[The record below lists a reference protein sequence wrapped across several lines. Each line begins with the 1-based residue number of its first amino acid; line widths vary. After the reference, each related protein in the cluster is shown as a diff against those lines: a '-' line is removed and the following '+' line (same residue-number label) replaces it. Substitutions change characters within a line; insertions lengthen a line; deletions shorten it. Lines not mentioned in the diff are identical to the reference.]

1 MSETVSDLELDDE
14 HVTIG
19 LEDTLVEGCKRLVSI
34 PSGILVVL
42 DDEDQVKGVIGQRQM
57 HEEAIGNGVDVNETT
72 CKEVMEMDVLKVSLS
87 DSIAD
92 VIKSV
97 NERMPQAV
105 VAVNESGAFEGYF
118 SPDDYRQKPIDLI
131 SKSSTKFAL
140 NSDALPRFVEVRTNR
155 TDCEPMHS
163 LTIFSGV

>member
-1 MSETVSDLELDDE
+1 MSETVADLVLDDE

-42 DDEDQVKGVIGQRQM
+42 DDDDQVKGVIGQRQM
-57 HEEAIGNGVDVNETT
+57 LKAIGNGIDVTETT
-72 CKEVMEMDVLKVSLS
+72 CKEVMEMDVLKVPLT
-87 DSIAD
+87 DAIAD

-105 VAVNESGAFEGYF
+105 VAVNEEGGFEGYF
-118 SPDDYRQKPIDLI
+118 SPEDYRQAQSILSANP
-131 SKSSTKFAL
+131 
-140 NSDALPRFVEVRTNR
+140 
-155 TDCEPMHS
+155 S
-163 LTIFSGV
+163 LGTLE

>member
-1 MSETVSDLELDDE
+1 MSETVADLVLDDE

-42 DDEDQVKGVIGQRQM
+42 DDDDQVKGVSGQRQM
-57 HEEAIGNGVDVNETT
+57 LKAIGNGIDVTETT
-72 CKEVMEMDVLKVSLS
+72 CKEVMEMDVLKVPLT
-87 DSIAD
+87 DAIAD

-105 VAVNESGAFEGYF
+105 VAVNEDGGFEGYF
-118 SPDDYRQKPIDLI
+118 SPEDYRQAQSILSANP
-131 SKSSTKFAL
+131 
-140 NSDALPRFVEVRTNR
+140 
-155 TDCEPMHS
+155 S
-163 LTIFSGV
+163 LGTLE

>member
-1 MSETVSDLELDDE
+1 MSETVADLELDDE

-19 LEDTLVEGCKRLVSI
+19 LEDTLDEGCKRLISI

-42 DDEDQVKGVIGQRQM
+42 DDDDMVKGVIGQRQM
-57 HEEAIGNGVDVNETT
+57 LKAIGNGVDVNETT

-87 DSIAD
+87 DPIAD

-105 VAVNESGAFEGYF
+105 VAVDESGSFEGYF
-118 SPDDYRQKPIDLI
+118 SPDDYRQAQTILSANP
-131 SKSSTKFAL
+131 
-140 NSDALPRFVEVRTNR
+140 
-155 TDCEPMHS
+155 S
-163 LTIFSGV
+163 LGSL

>member
-1 MSETVSDLELDDE
+1 MSETVADLGLDDE

-42 DDEDQVKGVIGQRQM
+42 DDDDQVKGVIGQRQM
-57 HEEAIGNGVDVNETT
+57 LKAIGNGLDVTETT
-72 CKEVMEMDVLKVSLS
+72 CKEVMEMDVLKVPLT
-87 DSIAD
+87 DAIAD

-105 VAVNESGAFEGYF
+105 VAVNEDGGFEGYF
-118 SPDDYRQKPIDLI
+118 SPEDYRQAQSILSANP
-131 SKSSTKFAL
+131 
-140 NSDALPRFVEVRTNR
+140 
-155 TDCEPMHS
+155 S
-163 LTIFSGV
+163 LGTLE

>member
-1 MSETVSDLELDDE
+1 MRETVADLVLADE

-42 DDEDQVKGVIGQRQM
+42 DDDDQVKGVIGQRQM
-57 HEEAIGNGVDVNETT
+57 LKAIGNGIDVSETT
-72 CKEVMEMDVLKVSLS
+72 CKEVMEMDVLKVPLT
-87 DSIAD
+87 DAIAD

-105 VAVNESGAFEGYF
+105 VAVNEDGGFEGYF
-118 SPDDYRQKPIDLI
+118 SPEDYRQAQSILSANP
-131 SKSSTKFAL
+131 
-140 NSDALPRFVEVRTNR
+140 
-155 TDCEPMHS
+155 S
-163 LTIFSGV
+163 LGTLE

>member
-1 MSETVSDLELDDE
+1 MSETVADLVLDDE

-42 DDEDQVKGVIGQRQM
+42 DDDDQVKGVIGQRQM
-57 HEEAIGNGVDVNETT
+57 LKAIGNGIDVMETT
-72 CKEVMEMDVLKVSLS
+72 CKEVMEMDVLKVPLT
-87 DSIAD
+87 DAIAD

-105 VAVNESGAFEGYF
+105 VAVNDDGGLEGYF
-118 SPDDYRQKPIDLI
+118 SPEDYRQAQSILSANP
-131 SKSSTKFAL
+131 
-140 NSDALPRFVEVRTNR
+140 
-155 TDCEPMHS
+155 S
-163 LTIFSGV
+163 LGTLE

>member
-1 MSETVSDLELDDE
+1 MSATVADLELDDE

-19 LEDTLVEGCKRLVSI
+19 LEDTLVEGGKRLVSI

-57 HEEAIGNGVDVNETT
+57 LKAIGNGVDVTETT
-72 CKEVMEMDVLKVSLS
+72 CKEVMEMDVLKVALS

-105 VAVNESGAFEGYF
+105 VAVDDSGAYERYF
-118 SPDDYRQKPIDLI
+118 SPDDYRQAQSILSANPSL
-131 SKSSTKFAL
+131 SSL
-140 NSDALPRFVEVRTNR
+140 
-155 TDCEPMHS
+155 
-163 LTIFSGV
+163 

>member
-1 MSETVSDLELDDE
+1 MSETVADLVLDDE

-42 DDEDQVKGVIGQRQM
+42 DDDDQVKGVIGQRQM
-57 HEEAIGNGVDVNETT
+57 LKAIGNGVNVTETT
-72 CKEVMEMDVLKVSLS
+72 CKEVMEMDVLKVPLT
-87 DSIAD
+87 DAIAD

-105 VAVNESGAFEGYF
+105 VAINEEGGFEGYF
-118 SPDDYRQKPIDLI
+118 SPEDYRQAQSILSANP
-131 SKSSTKFAL
+131 
-140 NSDALPRFVEVRTNR
+140 
-155 TDCEPMHS
+155 S
-163 LTIFSGV
+163 LATLE

>member
-1 MSETVSDLELDDE
+1 MSETVADLVLDDE

-42 DDEDQVKGVIGQRQM
+42 DDDDQVKGVIGQRQM
-57 HEEAIGNGVDVNETT
+57 LKAIGNGIDVSETT
-72 CKEVMEMDVLKVSLS
+72 CKEVMEMDVLKVPLT
-87 DSIAD
+87 DAIAD

-105 VAVNESGAFEGYF
+105 VAVNEDGGFEGYF
-118 SPDDYRQKPIDLI
+118 SPEDYRQAQSILSANP
-131 SKSSTKFAL
+131 
-140 NSDALPRFVEVRTNR
+140 
-155 TDCEPMHS
+155 S
-163 LTIFSGV
+163 LGTLD

>member
-1 MSETVSDLELDDE
+1 MSETVADLELDDE

-19 LEDTLVEGCKRLVSI
+19 LDDTLVEGCKRLVSI

-42 DDEDQVKGVIGQRQM
+42 DDEEQVKGVIGQRQM
-57 HEEAIGNGVDVNETT
+57 LKAIGNGGLEVKETT

-87 DSIAD
+87 EPIAD

-105 VAVNESGAFEGYF
+105 VVVDDSGAFEGYF
-118 SPDDYRQKPIDLI
+118 SPDDYRQAQSILSANP
-131 SKSSTKFAL
+131 AL
-140 NSDALPRFVEVRTNR
+140 GTL
-155 TDCEPMHS
+155 
-163 LTIFSGV
+163 

>member
-1 MSETVSDLELDDE
+1 MSETVADLELDDE

-19 LEDTLVEGCKRLVSI
+19 LDDTLAEGCKRLVSI

-42 DDEDQVKGVIGQRQM
+42 DDEEQVKGVIGQRQM
-57 HEEAIGNGVDVNETT
+57 LKAIGNGLEVKETT

-87 DSIAD
+87 EPIAD

-105 VAVNESGAFEGYF
+105 VVVDDSGAFEGYF
-118 SPDDYRQKPIDLI
+118 SPDDYRQAQSILSANP
-131 SKSSTKFAL
+131 
-140 NSDALPRFVEVRTNR
+140 
-155 TDCEPMHS
+155 S
-163 LTIFSGV
+163 LGSL

>member
-1 MSETVSDLELDDE
+1 MSETVADLVLDDE

-42 DDEDQVKGVIGQRQM
+42 DDDDQVKGVIGQRQM
-57 HEEAIGNGVDVNETT
+57 LKAIGNGLDVTETT
-72 CKEVMEMDVLKVSLS
+72 CKEVMEMDVLKVPLT
-87 DSIAD
+87 DAIAD

-105 VAVNESGAFEGYF
+105 VAVNEDGGFEGYF
-118 SPDDYRQKPIDLI
+118 SPEDYRQAQSILSANP
-131 SKSSTKFAL
+131 
-140 NSDALPRFVEVRTNR
+140 
-155 TDCEPMHS
+155 S
-163 LTIFSGV
+163 LGTLE

>member
-1 MSETVSDLELDDE
+1 MSETVADLVLDDE

-57 HEEAIGNGVDVNETT
+57 LKAIGNGIDVTETT
-72 CKEVMEMDVLKVSLS
+72 CKEVMEMDVLKVPLT
-87 DSIAD
+87 DAIAD

-105 VAVNESGAFEGYF
+105 VAVNEEGGFEGYF
-118 SPDDYRQKPIDLI
+118 SPEDYRQAQSILSANP
-131 SKSSTKFAL
+131 
-140 NSDALPRFVEVRTNR
+140 
-155 TDCEPMHS
+155 S
-163 LTIFSGV
+163 LGTLE

>member
-1 MSETVSDLELDDE
+1 MSETVADLVLDDD

-42 DDEDQVKGVIGQRQM
+42 DDDDQVKGVIGQRQM
-57 HEEAIGNGVDVNETT
+57 LKAIGNGIDVSETT
-72 CKEVMEMDVLKVSLS
+72 CKEVMEMDVLKVPLT
-87 DSIAD
+87 DAIAD

-105 VAVNESGAFEGYF
+105 VAVNEDGGFEGYF
-118 SPDDYRQKPIDLI
+118 SPEDYRQAQSILSANP
-131 SKSSTKFAL
+131 
-140 NSDALPRFVEVRTNR
+140 
-155 TDCEPMHS
+155 S
-163 LTIFSGV
+163 LGTLE